1 MFRPKANSEISFQ
14 GSAYR
19 FLEHPSAPGYSFGQE
34 GRAATVYQLKGLAGK
49 GAYGEEIA
57 LKVFKP
63 QHRSPQLVSFAR
75 KTAKFAQIKGFEV
88 FRRTVLAPPEFES
101 LLAEE
106 RDLIYAIIM
115 PWVDGPNWMEI
126 IGLKQE
132 LNKSQCQVLARAF
145 AQSML
150 ELEQE
155 GLSHCDLS
163 ASNVLLP
170 ELVRPGAGVEFVDVE
185 QFYGPGIDRPEILTS
200 GSPGYSTPAL
210 AEQMWSR
217 SGDRMAGAILLAE
230 ILAWCDPQVRE
241 QAGLE
246 SFFEPDEVANK
257 CARYDLLEQSLRK
270 NWGDAPA
277 DLLAATWNSKSLE
290 QAPLFA
296 DWLMAI
302 PKGETRS
309 SEIVAAPAPAP
320 SESSASP
327 MLKAQLDL
335 ASALEVEGKP
345 EQALSAYRRAQKLAS
360 TNQALVNELDIVIS
374 ELEREVDRQK
384 AQEVPAPAVVAADP
398 KKDANP
404 RKPFPWGSVIKL
416 AISILIAAGVA
427 YGANYYWTH
436 RPGTITVSTSVADA
450 TVLLDGVEK
459 GKVAAQGKGGMLKLE
474 AVPPGPHVISVALKG
489 YRAPEQS
496 IDLQAGAQSPLSF
509 DPQPILV
516 DLTLKMNLPEAEVSV
531 NDQPFRTAKSGTKLS
546 FWPGPYTVK
555 AKAVGYQDFTGNV
568 TLEVDAP
575 RTLEVNLKP
584 LPHKL
589 EVKTSVEPARVV
601 IKRKDTGAL
610 VSKGVTKANKYA
622 CDVEPGVYTVKVTKE
637 GYEDKTTEV
646 TVQMTDQSKP
656 VTVALK
662 EIPAAPVYFESP
674 PPVYVEPRWQPRF
687 VTPSSTGRTY
697 DVQ

>member
-34 GRAATVYQLKGLAGK
+34 GRAATVYQLKSLTAK
-49 GAYGEEIA
+49 GAFGDEIA

-63 QHRSPQLVSFAR
+63 QHRLPQLVSFAR
-75 KTAKFAQIKGFEV
+75 KSAKFAQIKGFEV
-88 FRRTVLAPPEFES
+88 FRRTVLAPPEFET

-115 PWVDGPNWMEI
+115 PWVDGPNWMEV

-132 LNKSQCQVLARAF
+132 LSRSQCQALARAF

-163 ASNVLLP
+163 AANVLLP

-200 GSPGYSTPAL
+200 GSPGYSAPAFV
-210 AEQMWSR
+210 EQMWSR

-230 ILAWCDPQVRE
+230 ILAWCDPEIRE

-246 SFFEPDEVANK
+246 SFFEPEEVTTK
-257 CARYDLLEQSLRK
+257 CARYDLLDKSLRK

-277 DLLAATWNSKSLE
+277 DLLATTWNSKSLE

-302 PKGETRS
+302 PKVETRS
-309 SEIVAAPAPAP
+309 TESVAPPPPVP

-345 EQALSAYRRAQKLAS
+345 EQALSAYRRAQKLAGA
-360 TNQALVNELDIVIS
+360 NQALASELDIVIS
-374 ELEREVDRQK
+374 ELEKEVERQK
-384 AQEVPAPAVVAADP
+384 TQEAPAPAVVAVAP
-398 KKDANP
+398 KKEAGP
-404 RKPFPWGSVIKL
+404 RNPFPWGFLFKL
-416 AISILIAAGVA
+416 ALSILVAGGAA

-436 RPGTITVSTSVADA
+436 RPGKITVSTSVADA
-450 TVLLDGVEK
+450 TVLLDGTEK
-459 GKVAAQGKGGMLKLE
+459 GKVAAQGKGGMLTLE

-496 IDLQAGAQSPLSF
+496 IDLEAGAQSPLSF

-516 DLTLKMNLPEAEVSV
+516 DLTLNMNLPEAEVSV
-531 NDQPFRTAKSGTKLS
+531 NDQPFRSAKSGTKLS

-555 AKAVGYQDFTGNV
+555 AKALGYQDFTGNV

-575 RTLEVNLKP
+575 KTLEVTLKP

-589 EVKTSVEPARVV
+589 EVKTSVDPARVE
-601 IKRKDTGAL
+601 IKRKDTG
-610 VSKGVTKANKYA
+610 KMVTKGQTKASKFAY
-622 CDVEPGVYTVKVTKE
+622 DVQPGTYTVRVTKD
-637 GYEDKTTEV
+637 GYEDKTTVV
-646 TVQMTDQSKP
+646 TVQMTDQSKA
-656 VTVALK
+656 VSVILK

-674 PPVYVEPRWQPRF
+674 PVYEPVYRGPAVAPPPR
-687 VTPSSTGRTY
+687 RTY